1 MFLISNFIIA
11 IARVIEIFLGIFW
24 WLLLVRVLVS
34 WVSPSPFNPLVQ
46 FLYRTTEPIL
56 DPIRRFLPMMGM
68 IDFSPIIAFILIVF
82 LRSFLVKSLF
92 DIAYLLR

>member
-1 MFLISNFIIA
+1 MFLIANLIVA

-24 WLLLVRVLVS
+24 WLLLIRVLVS

-56 DPIRRFLPMMGM
+56 DPIRRFLPRMGM
-68 IDFSPIIAFILIVF
+68 VDFSPIIAFILIVF
-82 LRSFLVKSLF
+82 LQSFLVKSLF